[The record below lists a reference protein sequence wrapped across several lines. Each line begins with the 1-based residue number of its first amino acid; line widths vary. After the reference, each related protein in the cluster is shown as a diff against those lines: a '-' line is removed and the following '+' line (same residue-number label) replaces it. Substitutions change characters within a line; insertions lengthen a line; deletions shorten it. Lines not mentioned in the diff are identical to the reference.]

1 MLTELRIKNFAII
14 NELELEFG
22 PGLIVFTGET
32 GAGKSIIMGALGM
45 LLGNRADMTD
55 LRSGAERASVE
66 AVFCIP
72 AKVKKQ
78 VLAILEREALSE
90 DSDYLTLSRELKRDR
105 QNVARVNGHRT
116 SVSILVELGEYLV
129 DIHGQ
134 SEHLSLMRVNQHM
147 GLLDRYADVENVL
160 ADYRETFQKLQ
171 RAKEEL
177 AELRRSANANAQ
189 RSELLAYQL
198 NEIDAASLVNE
209 EDEKLKQEHKRLANS
224 EKLAALSQSALEL
237 LDEAP
242 PDQPT
247 VMELLGQ
254 VVNDIENLTNVDL
267 SQTALNEKT
276 NDLFEGITELAHDLR
291 DYLGIIEF
299 DSGQLTKVE
308 DRLDLIRSLK
318 RKYGKTIS
326 EVLEYAEDARTELKT
341 ITNSDARIVE
351 LETLV
356 KKLLPELGAK
366 GQLLTQR
373 RKIGAEQ
380 MAEALERELE
390 DLRMAQ
396 ARFRVNFHQT
406 PDPAGVQ
413 VNGNRRLAY
422 TQDGLEDIEFMV
434 ETNPGEGLKPLAKV
448 ASGGETSRLM
458 LALKQVLVNVDS
470 ISTLVF
476 DEIDQGIGGRVG
488 TVVGHKLRL
497 LAVEHQVLCITHLP
511 QLAGFGQQHF
521 QVQKQ
526 IKNGRTV
533 TQVEVLAGEER
544 QNELAKMLGSSSES
558 NKQAAQE
565 ILTRVE
571 QLIEYL

>member
-14 NELELEFG
+14 NELELEFK
-22 PGLIVFTGET
+22 PGLTVFTGET

-78 VLAILEREALSE
+78 VFAILKREALLE
-90 DSDYLTLSRELKRDR
+90 DTDYLTLSRELRRDR

-116 SVSILVELGEYLV
+116 SVSILVELGECLV

-134 SEHLSLMRVNQHM
+134 FEHLSLMRVNQHI
-147 GLLDRYADVENVL
+147 GLLDRYADVGEAL
-160 ADYRETFQKLQ
+160 ADYRKTYRELQQTKQELTKL
-171 RAKEEL
+171 RKSEYD
-177 AELRRSANANAQ
+177 NAQ

-198 NEIDAASLVNE
+198 NEIDMANLADG
-209 EDEKLKQEHKRLANS
+209 EDEELKQEHKRLANS
-224 EKLAALSQSALEL
+224 EKLAELSQIALSL

-247 VMELLGQ
+247 VTELLGQ
-254 VVNDIENLTNVDL
+254 IVDNITNLTNTDP
-267 SQTALNEKT
+267 SQTALSEKA
-276 NDLFEGITELAHDLR
+276 NDLFEGIAELAHDLH
-291 DYLGIIEF
+291 DYLNVIEF
-299 DSGQLTKVE
+299 DPGRLAEVE
-308 DRLDLIRSLK
+308 ERLDVIRSLK
-318 RKYGKTIS
+318 RKYGQTIP
-326 EVLEYAEDARTELKT
+326 EVLNYAENARAELET
-341 ITNSDARIVE
+341 ITNSNARIIE
-351 LETLV
+351 LEAIV
-356 KKLLPELGAK
+356 ENLLPELGAK

-373 RKIGAEQ
+373 RQTGAEQ
-380 MAEALERELE
+380 MAAALEKELE

-406 PDPAGVQ
+406 PDPAGVP
-413 VNGNRRLAY
+413 VDGNRRLAY
-422 TQDGLEDIEFMV
+422 TQDGLEEIEFMV

-521 QVQKQ
+521 RVQKQ
-526 IKNGRTV
+526 IKDGRTV
-533 TQVEVLAGEER
+533 TQVGILTGEER
-544 QNELAKMLGSSSES
+544 QNELAQMLGSTSES

-565 ILTRVE
+565 ILTRADKI
-571 QLIEYL
+571 IESS